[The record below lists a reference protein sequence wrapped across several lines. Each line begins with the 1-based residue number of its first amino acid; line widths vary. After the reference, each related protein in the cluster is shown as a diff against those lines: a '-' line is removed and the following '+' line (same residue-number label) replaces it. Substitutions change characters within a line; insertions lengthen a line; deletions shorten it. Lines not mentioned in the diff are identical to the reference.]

1 MLAAAEP
8 GVKLQPASQQRERG
22 GTQRAGMERSVTS
35 SSSLLEGCLI
45 LLFSFFSFT
54 ASSVVE
60 L

>member
-8 GVKLQPASQQRERG
+8 GVKLQPTSQQRERG

-45 LLFSFFSFT
+45 LLFFSFYCIL
-54 ASSVVE
+54 SR
-60 L
+60 

>member
-22 GTQRAGMERSVTS
+22 GTQNGMERSVTS

-45 LLFSFFSFT
+45 LLFFFFYCILSR
-54 ASSVVE
+54 
-60 L
+60 

>member
-8 GVKLQPASQQRERG
+8 GVKLQPTSQQRERG

-45 LLFSFFSFT
+45 LLFFSFT